1 MSAAPQS
8 PPPAATAISDA
19 ALKAVAANA
28 FRHLLEAD
36 QHYKAARFP
45 SAIASA
51 VLSIE
56 EAGKLSFLGTHGHA
70 PKEKRHAAHTVLFLG
85 LLKALG
91 SWSWTAEWVK
101 FYMSG
106 ANPADVGLSAQQ
118 QHDVAAHP
126 ELAEFV
132 RRLQAGELVDSTERL
147 NVFAAATVEKE
158 KRDGTHKPWESLFAK
173 GLQSLRLKATYVDVT
188 SAGEIQTDPSTLDD
202 SDAKFWCTGAV
213 AFVILALMLAK
224 YQRKSLKLEN
234 LFTNV
239 PDDLTGFEAVC
250 KILCKI
256 IPNLP
261 AKIEAAELL
270 NSAQAV
276 IASN

>member
-1 MSAAPQS
+1 MSETPS
-8 PPPAATAISDA
+8 PAATVISDA
-19 ALKAVAANA
+19 ALIAVAANA
-28 FRHLLEAD
+28 FRHVLEAD
-36 QHYKAARFP
+36 QHYKATRFP

-56 EAGKLSFLGTHGHA
+56 EAGKLSFLGTHEHA
-70 PKEKRHAAHTVLFLG
+70 PKERRHAAHAILFVG

-106 ANPADVGLSAQQ
+106 ANPTDVRLSAQQ
-118 QHDVAAHP
+118 QQDVAAHP

-132 RRLQAGELVDSTERL
+132 RRLQSGELADSTERL
-147 NVFAAATVEKE
+147 DVFAAATVEKE
-158 KRDGTHKPWESLFAK
+158 KREGKHQPWESLFAK
-173 GLQSLRLKATYVDVT
+173 GLQTLRLKATYVDVT
-188 SAGEIQTDPSTLDD
+188 QTGDVQTDPSALDE

-224 YQRKSLKLEN
+224 HQRKSLQLEN
-234 LFTNV
+234 LFTNVNV
-239 PDDLTGFEAVC
+239 PDDLTGFEVVY
-250 KILCKI
+250 KVLCKI
-256 IPNLP
+256 IPGLP
-261 AKIEAAELL
+261 AKTKAAELL
-270 NSAQAV
+270 NSAQAA

>member
-1 MSAAPQS
+1 MSAAPQ
-8 PPPAATAISDA
+8 PPLPAVSAISDA

-56 EAGKLSFLGTHGHA
+56 EAGKLSFLGTLGHA
-70 PKEKRHAAHTVLFLG
+70 PKEKRHATHAILFVG

-106 ANPADVGLSAQQ
+106 ANPADAGLSAQQ
-118 QHDVAAHP
+118 QQDVAAHP

-132 RRLQAGELVDSTERL
+132 RRLQAGELVDSTERV

-158 KRDGTHKPWESLFAK
+158 KREGTHQHWESLFAK
-173 GLQSLRLKATYVDVT
+173 GLQTLRQKATYVDVT
-188 SAGEIQTDPSTLDD
+188 PTGDVQTDPNTLDE
-202 SDAKFWCTGAV
+202 SDAKFLCTGAV

-224 YQRKSLKLEN
+224 YQRKSLQLEN
-234 LFTNV
+234 LFTDV
-239 PDDLTGFEAVC
+239 PDDLTGFEAVH
-250 KILCKI
+250 KVLCKL
-256 IPNLP
+256 IPGLP
-261 AKIEAAELL
+261 AKTETAELL
-270 NSAQAV
+270 NSVQAV
-276 IASN
+276 IASY